1 MVGLSGSGKGA
12 RWRVFISNTSELRNF
27 PARGKSYVAEA
38 ERAIS
43 AAGHVAVDMADFP
56 AADQPAARLC
66 ADRVRGCDV
75 YVGVLGTRYGS
86 PVRDRPEVSYT
97 ELEFDAATEAGL
109 PRLVF
114 VLDTAA
120 ADVGIPL
127 AQLIDREFGARQDA
141 FRSRVQ
147 ASGLVT
153 QSFASPGELGQLV
166 ERSLRD
172 LARSQDID
180 SGTGR
185 DDGPR
190 FGPLEAGRLAEQ
202 AGDLDEARRWY
213 QQAADSGNVAAQR
226 GLARLA
232 EQAGDLDQ
240 ARRWYQQAADS
251 GDVAAVGS
259 LARLAEQAGD
269 LDQAR
274 RWYQQAADSGDVAA
288 VGSLARLAEQAG
300 DVEQARL
307 LYQRAADSGDL
318 AAQSS
323 LTRLAEQ
330 AGDLDQARDSAQ
342 RWAQQLFD
350 RLSRSSAKAMAY
362 ADGLRRALNRD
373 EVHMEHLILALYQKE
388 EGPTWR
394 LLEHAGIGQAG
405 LMEALNEAAPTSRP
419 SGNVILGS
427 LQSLPPVS
435 PHVTEALDHAV
446 RLAESVGSA
455 FIRSRHLLYGA
466 LSVADCDVV
475 KALAG
480 RGVLASGIE
489 NWDTP
494 SPLAIQPTLL
504 AGATA
509 DTVPEPGH
517 GRVRAADQLGIFADV
532 EMLVSVLLASDTPL
546 PLAVGLFGNWGSGKS
561 FFMALMQERIDEL
574 AKLAAQGRPEA
585 WPFCRE
591 VRQVRFNAWHYVDAN
606 LWASLAATL
615 FDELARAHAPDE
627 TQIKLTELDEARKKA
642 EDAREVREQLED
654 DVARLAAST
663 NRLTTVVR
671 VSAPLAIRAVRGD
684 PQLISKLRSAAQ
696 DGTTTDSSTV
706 QLVNALGEIDNAAG
720 KTGAAWRLFQE
731 EVLYRR
737 RWATLLTLIVLVGAG
752 AAAAAIASWP
762 AGLKAVALV
771 GALAASLLPALSG
784 ASRVLY
790 LAREAREARELPLV
804 KKRDELAQAQA
815 REEDAQREVAQR
827 ERELAELRD
836 KGLQLQEFVRE
847 RAASS
852 DYRGKLGVI
861 SQIRRDFEQLVALIP
876 GGQPGGAEQSA
887 AVVAAVK
894 QRVPEVERIVLFV
907 DDLDR
912 CPHDKVVEVLQAVHL
927 LMAFKLFV
935 VVVGVDSRW
944 LERSLRA
951 HYKNLLEEPASY
963 LEKIFQI
970 PFMLQQM
977 TPDRYRDLV
986 DGLTT
991 PPSQPSE
998 HPDPTSAR
1006 STERTDDIRSGP
1018 TDSETTPAP
1027 EAVKLVPAEL
1037 APLPRPEALLISNAE
1052 RELLGQVGAIV
1063 PTPRAAKR
1071 LVNIYRMLRV
1081 SVQDDELEAFLPS
1094 GGSEYQALVLLV
1106 GVLVGRPSRAN
1117 EVFERLKAVPDTHDI
1132 WEVLGES
1139 KEVYEPLAT
1148 VRRHINVTQAGPYRR
1163 WAPRVSRFSFR
1174 TPTLLALD
1182 EEPQAHVQG
1191 TG

>member
-1 MVGLSGSGKGA
+1 
-12 RWRVFISNTSELRNF
+12 
-27 PARGKSYVAEA
+27 VAA
-38 ERAIS
+38 VERAVS
-43 AAGHVAVDMADFP
+43 AAGHVIVDMAAFP
-56 AADQPAARLC
+56 AADQAASSL
-66 ADRVRGCDV
+66 VIEQVKGSDV
-75 YVGVLGTRYGS
+75 YIGLLGTRYGS
-86 PVRDRPEVSYT
+86 PVRDKPDVSYT
-97 ELEFDAATEAGL
+97 ELEFDTATVAGL
-109 PRLVF
+109 DRLVF
-114 VLDTAA
+114 LLDTGA

-127 AQLIDREFGARQDA
+127 SMLIDQEFGTRQQE
-141 FRSRVQ
+141 FRRRVQ
-147 ASGLVT
+147 GSGLVT
-153 QSFASPGELGQLV
+153 QTFSDPATLGQLV
-166 ERSLRD
+166 ERSLRE
-172 LARSQDID
+172 LASARGTDR
-180 SGTGR
+180 GTGR

-240 ARRWYQQAADS
+240 ARLWYQQAAESGDLTALGGLARLAERIGDLDQARLWYQQAADS

-259 LARLAEQAGD
+259 LARLAEQVGD
-269 LDQAR
+269 LD
-274 RWYQQAADSGDVAA
+274 
-288 VGSLARLAEQAG
+288 
-300 DVEQARL
+300 QARL

-323 LTRLAEQ
+323 LARLAEQ
-330 AGDLDQARDSAQ
+330 AGDLDQARNSAQ
-342 RWAQQLFD
+342 QWAQQLFD
-350 RLSRSSAKAMAY
+350 RLSRSSARAMAY
-362 ADGLRRALNRD
+362 ADGLRSALNRD
-373 EVHMEHLILALYQKE
+373 EVHMEHLILGLYQKE
-388 EGPTWR
+388 EGPTRR
-394 LLEHAGIGQAG
+394 LLDHAGVGQAG
-405 LMEALNEAAPTSRP
+405 LMEALDEAAPTSWP
-419 SGNVILGS
+419 SGEVVPGTLR
-427 LQSLPPVS
+427 SLPPVS
-435 PHVTEALDHAV
+435 PHVTEALDHAA

-480 RGVLASGIE
+480 RGIHASGVE

-494 SPLAIQPTLL
+494 SALAIHPTLL

-517 GRVRAADQLGIFADV
+517 GRVRTADRLGIFADV

-574 AKLAAQGRPEA
+574 AELAAQGRPEA

-627 TQIKLTELDEARKKA
+627 TQIKFTELDEARKKA
-642 EDAREVREQLED
+642 EEARQARQQLED
-654 DVARLAAST
+654 DVARLAASA
-663 NRLTTVVR
+663 NRLTTVVW
-671 VSAPLAIRAVRGD
+671 VSAPLAIRAVRDD
-684 PQLISKLRSAAQ
+684 PQLISKLRSAAR

-731 EVLYRR
+731 EVLHRR

-752 AAAAAIASWP
+752 AAAAVVASWP

-784 ASRVLY
+784 ALRVLY

-815 REEDAQREVAQR
+815 REEDAEREVKQREK
-827 ERELAELRD
+827 ELAELRD

-876 GGQPGGAEQSA
+876 GGKPGDAEQSA
-887 AVVAAVK
+887 AVIAAVK
-894 QRVPEVERIVLFV
+894 QHVPEVERIVLFV

-927 LMAFKLFV
+927 LLAFKLFV

-970 PFMLQQM
+970 PFMLQPM

-991 PPSQPSE
+991 LPSQPSE
-998 HPDPTSAR
+998 HPDSTPAKPTEQDTSGPSEEA
-1006 STERTDDIRSGP
+1006 DDIRTGLS
-1018 TDSETTPAP
+1018 DSKMAPAP
-1027 EAVKLVPAEL
+1027 EAVKLVPTEP

-1106 GVLVGRPSRAN
+1106 GILVGRPPRAN

-1139 KEVYEPLAT
+1139 REVYEPLAT
-1148 VRRHINVTQAGPYRR
+1148 VRSHIKVTQAGPYRR

-1174 TPTLLALD
+1174 TPTLLALE
-1182 EEPQAHVQG
+1182 EEPQVHVQG